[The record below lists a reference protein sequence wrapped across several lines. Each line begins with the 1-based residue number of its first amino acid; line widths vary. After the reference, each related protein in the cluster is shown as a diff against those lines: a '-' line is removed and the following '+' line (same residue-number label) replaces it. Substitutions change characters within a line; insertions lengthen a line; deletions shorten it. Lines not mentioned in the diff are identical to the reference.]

1 MRIISGKARG
11 KKLKS
16 PKNNDIRPTLD
27 RVKESLF
34 NIISSSVRDSVFL
47 DLFCGSAAIGLE
59 ALSRGAKMVYF
70 IDNNEESLNLAKENI
85 ESCNFDKDNYSMKKM
100 DAFSFISKSSVE
112 NIKFDIIYID
122 PPYGFEKLELL
133 LQEISGSDIMGY
145 GSLLIAETDKNDEV
159 PAEIDGLKVI
169 DQRIYSITKLTF
181 YERTKIN
188 G

>member
-16 PKNNDIRPTLD
+16 PKNSEIRPTLD

-34 NIISSSVRDSVFL
+34 NIISSKIRDSVFL

-70 IDNNEESLNLAKENI
+70 IDNNEESVKLANENI
-85 ESCNFDKDNYSMKKM
+85 QSCNFDKKSYNVQKT
-100 DAFSFISKSSVE
+100 DALSFISKSTNA
-112 NIKFDIIYID
+112 NIKFDIIFID
-122 PPYGFEKLELL
+122 PPYGFQNLEDMLFR
-133 LQEISGSDIMGY
+133 ISMADIMNPR
-145 GSLLIAETDKNDEV
+145 SLLIAETDKNDEV
-159 PAEIDGLKVI
+159 SEDIEGLRLI
-169 DQRIYSITKLTF
+169 DQRIYSITKITI
-181 YERTKIN
+181 YERNKIN

>member
-11 KKLKS
+11 KKLKA

-34 NIISSSVRDSVFL
+34 NIISPVIRDSVFL
-47 DLFCGSAAIGLE
+47 DLFCGSGAIGLE
-59 ALSRGAKMVYF
+59 ALSRGANMVYF
-70 IDNNEESLNLAKENI
+70 IDNNDESLKLAKENI
-85 ESCNFDKDNYSMKKM
+85 KSCSFDEDNYTINKT
-100 DAFSFISKSSVE
+100 DALSFISKSSSD
-112 NIKFDIIYID
+112 NIKFDVIYMD
-122 PPYGFEKLELL
+122 PPYGFKKLDIL
-133 LQEISGSDIMGY
+133 LQEISRSDIMNP

-159 PAEIDGLKVI
+159 PGHIEGLELI

-181 YERTKIN
+181 YERKKIN

>member
-11 KKLKS
+11 KKLKA

-34 NIISSSVRDSVFL
+34 NIISPAIRDSVFL

-70 IDNNEESLNLAKENI
+70 IDNNDESVKLAKENI
-85 ESCNFDKDNYSMKKM
+85 HSCSFAKDNYSIKKM
-100 DAFSFISKSSVE
+100 DALSFVTKSGSE
-112 NIKFDIIYID
+112 NIKFDVIYMD
-122 PPYGFEKLELL
+122 PPYGFQDLDILL
-133 LQEISGSDIMGY
+133 KKISASDIMNT
-145 GSLLIAETDKNDEV
+145 GSLLIAETDKDDEV
-159 PAEIDGLKVI
+159 PLDIEGLEFI

-181 YERTKIN
+181 YERKKIN